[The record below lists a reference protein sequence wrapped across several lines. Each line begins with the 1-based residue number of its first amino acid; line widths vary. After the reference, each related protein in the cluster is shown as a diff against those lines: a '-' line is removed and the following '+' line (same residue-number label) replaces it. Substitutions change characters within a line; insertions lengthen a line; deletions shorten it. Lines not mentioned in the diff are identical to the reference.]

1 MLGGLD
7 IGEFNIIMA
16 VVIVVVVVVV
26 MVDDDVSKGLTNR
39 MI

>member
-16 VVIVVVVVVV
+16 VVIVVVV

>member
-16 VVIVVVVVVV
+16 VVIVVVV
-26 MVDDDVSKGLTNR
+26 DDDVSKGLTNR